1 MRGGHELDLPFSHDV
16 RELVDVDAGVVF
28 CEADV
33 PERRARSLAHQLPR
47 HQVGVMLED
56 ADHDFIPRPEVFH
69 PPGVRHQVDRLAR
82 VAREDNLAIGLGVDE
97 VGHLDPGFFVR
108 VRGFTG
114 EVMDPSVDV
123 RVVHHVVV
131 AVRVD
136 HLARLLGRRR
146 AVEVYEAL
154 AGLRD
159 VLLEDGEIGAE
170 LRGEVDG
177 GRRRDDSRGGGGSM
191 RAAMT
196 TRGCV
201 SASSRLVRRPGR
213 GGGSRGRLERR
224 AGGE

>member
-1 MRGGHELDLPFSHDV
+1 
-16 RELVDVDAGVVF
+16 
-28 CEADV
+28 
-33 PERRARSLAHQLPR
+33 
-47 HQVGVMLED
+47 
-56 ADHDFIPRPEVFH
+56 
-69 PPGVRHQVDRLAR
+69 
-82 VAREDNLAIGLGVDE
+82 
-97 VGHLDPGFFVR
+97 
-108 VRGFTG
+108 
-114 EVMDPSVDV
+114 
-123 RVVHHVVV
+123 
-131 AVRVD
+131 VRVD
-136 HLARLLGRRR
+136 HLAGLLGRRR
-146 AVEVYEAL
+146 AVEVDEAL

-191 RAAMT
+191 RAVMT